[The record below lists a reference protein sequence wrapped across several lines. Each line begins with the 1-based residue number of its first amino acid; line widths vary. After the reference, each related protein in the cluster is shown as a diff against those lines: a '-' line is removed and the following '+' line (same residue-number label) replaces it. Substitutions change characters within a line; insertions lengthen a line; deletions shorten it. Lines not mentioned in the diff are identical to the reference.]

1 MKIFQLYTLSLLA
14 TDARLLLCLLTLHS
28 CPILCLF
35 IAGVIVLIRDDINHL
50 LTVFPDFKLAFVA
63 ESVFSPSMT
72 CKVAIKAGF
81 CHLIAPLSSM
91 AD

>member
-1 MKIFQLYTLSLLA
+1 MLLMPDSLSA
-14 TDARLLLCLLTLHS
+14 F
-28 CPILCLF
+28 CLF

-72 CKVAIKAGF
+72 CKVAIKADF